1 MEKKDMQK
9 FLDTYLKKWNE
20 TYKTQSKEMQ
30 ASLIL
35 MKLMTKTGKL
45 SREVA
50 RAFGL
55 VSRKH
60 LEKPSKLDSELAG
73 VIIYTKLLA
82 KSLNIDIDEALSSKM
97 KRMEENINKK
107 DYEAQGDMED
117 QAGCGCGE

>member
-9 FLDTYLKKWNE
+9 FLDNYFKKWNE

-30 ASLIL
+30 ASLL
-35 MKLMTKTGKL
+35 FMKLMTKTGKL

-82 KSLNIDIDEALSSKM
+82 KSLNIDIDEALQSKM
-97 KRMEENINKK
+97 KRMEENINNNA
-107 DYEAQGDMED
+107 YEAEGSQEEQM
-117 QAGCGCGE
+117 GCGCRE

>member
-9 FLDTYLKKWNE
+9 FLDTYFKKWNE

-82 KSLNIDIDEALSSKM
+82 KSLNVDIDEALASKM
-97 KRMEENINKK
+97 KRMEENINSN
-107 DYEAQGDMED
+107 DYEAQGNMEE
-117 QAGCGCGE
+117 QAGCGCRE

>member
-9 FLDTYLKKWNE
+9 FLDTYFKKWNE

-35 MKLMTKTGKL
+35 MKIMTKTGKL

-82 KSLNIDIDEALSSKM
+82 KSLNVDIDEAIASKM
-97 KRMEENINKK
+97 KRMEENINNK
-107 DYEAQGDMED
+107 DYEAEGGMCE
-117 QAGCGCGE
+117 QAGCGCRE

>member
-9 FLDTYLKKWNE
+9 FLDTYFKKWNE

-35 MKLMTKTGKL
+35 MKIMTKTGKL

-60 LEKPSKLDSELAG
+60 LDKPSKLDSELAG

-82 KSLNIDIDEALSSKM
+82 KSLNVNIDEAIASKM
-97 KRMEENINKK
+97 ARMEENINKN
-107 DYEAQGDMED
+107 DYEAEGNREEQL
-117 QAGCGCGE
+117 GCGCKE